1 MAFNENI
8 LNRVKEREQKSGVYY
23 AKKDG
28 NGYKICKWLYVLAFA
43 FTMVINALY
52 IIGILLIKSEL
63 PSNSTMNMNG
73 FITVCILTAVML
85 FVFILSKFNAN
96 PIVAGVFGGLNVIL
110 SVCFT
115 IVYAQLLGNTYVNLP
130 AKFYLVHLLP
140 LSIILLC
147 SVIMALI
154 VINSYLKTKKSYNL
168 VLEVLFH
175 EYNALPDENKPD
187 WEEFVNNYKF

>member
-8 LNRVKEREQKSGVYY
+8 LNRVKEREQKLGVYY

-63 PSNSTMNMNG
+63 PSNSTMDMNG

-115 IVYAQLLGNTYVNLP
+115 IVYGQMLGNTYVNLP

-140 LSIILLC
+140 FSIIILC
-147 SVIMALI
+147 SVIMAVI
-154 VINSYLKTKKSYNL
+154 VINSHLKTKKAYEQ
-168 VLEVLFH
+168 VLEIVFR
-175 EYNALPDENKPD
+175 EYNALPDDQKPE
-187 WEEFVNNYKF
+187 WEEFVENYKF

>member
-8 LNRVKEREQKSGVYY
+8 LKRAQEREQKMGIYY
-23 AKKDG
+23 NKKG
-28 NGYKICKWLYVLAFA
+28 GMLYNVCKWLYVLAFV

-73 FITVCILTAVML
+73 FITVCILTAVMIL
-85 FVFILSKFNAN
+85 MLILSKFNAN
-96 PIVAGVFGGLNVIL
+96 HIIAGVFGGGNAIT
-110 SVCFT
+110 SVCLT
-115 IVYAQLLGNTYVNLP
+115 IVFGQMLGNTYVNLP

-147 SVIMALI
+147 SLAMALI

-175 EYNALPDENKPD
+175 EYNALPDENKPE
-187 WEEFVNNYKF
+187 WEDFINSYKF

>member
-28 NGYKICKWLYVLAFA
+28 NGYKICKWFYVLAFA

-63 PSNSTMNMNG
+63 PSNSTMDMNG

-115 IVYAQLLGNTYVNLP
+115 IVYGRMLGNTYVNLP

-140 LSIILLC
+140 LLIVAVC
-147 SVIMALI
+147 SVVMAVI
-154 VINSYLKTKKSYNL
+154 VIISYLKTKRSYER
-168 VLEVLFH
+168 VLEIVFR
-175 EYNALPDENKPD
+175 EYNALPDENKPE
-187 WEEFVNNYKF
+187 WEEFVDNFKF